1 MTCTI
6 HRSTDLPGLGYQQR
20 GSTPRRQVRW
30 SVNYLISTPDGRTLI
45 ENTRIVP
52 RADIHELLAIMGQY
66 IELIA
71 QEAGHLATRVSW
83 TAFSNG
89 GTPKSKKNKGS
100 KR

>member
-1 MTCTI
+1 MTCII
-6 HRSTDLPGLGYQQR
+6 HRSTELPGLGYQQR
-20 GSTPRRQVRW
+20 GSTPRKPVRW

-45 ENTRIVP
+45 ENTRVIA
-52 RADIHELLAIMGQY
+52 RADIHELLQVMGAY
-66 IELIA
+66 IDMIA

-89 GTPKSKKNKGS
+89 GTKKNRKGG

>member
-20 GSTPRRQVRW
+20 GSTPRRAVRW
-30 SVNYLISTPDGRTLI
+30 SVNYLVSTPDGRTLI

-52 RADIHELLAIMGQY
+52 RADIHELLEIMGQY
-66 IELIA
+66 IDLIA
-71 QEAGHLATRVSW
+71 QEAGLATRVSW

-89 GTPKSKKNKGS
+89 GTPKCKKNKGG
-100 KR
+100 KRK